1 MGGKITKIT
10 VKPNGQFAVEGS
22 VDLVDIDGNEI
33 KHGPRFTLCGCSK
46 SLNKPFCDGSH
57 KAWKGIF

>member
-1 MGGKITKIT
+1 MEEKNAKIT

-33 KHGPRFTLCGCSK
+33 NHGPRFSLCGCSK
-46 SLNKPFCDGSH
+46 SANKPFCDGSH
-57 KAWKGIF
+57 KD

>member
-1 MGGKITKIT
+1 MEEKNAKIT

-33 KHGPRFTLCGCSK
+33 NHGSRFSLCGCSK
-46 SLNKPFCDGSH
+46 SANKPFCDGSH
-57 KAWKGIF
+57 KD

>member
-1 MGGKITKIT
+1 MEEKNTKIT
-10 VKPNGQFAVEGS
+10 VKPNGQFAVEGP

-33 KHGPRFTLCGCSK
+33 KHGSRFSLCGCSK

-57 KAWKGIF
+57 KD

>member
-1 MGGKITKIT
+1 MEEKNAKIT

-33 KHGPRFTLCGCSK
+33 NRGPRFSLCGCSK
-46 SLNKPFCDGSH
+46 SANKPFCDGSH
-57 KAWKGIF
+57 KD

>member
-1 MGGKITKIT
+1 MEKKNAKIT

-33 KHGPRFTLCGCSK
+33 NHGLRFSLCGCSK
-46 SLNKPFCDGSH
+46 SANKPFCDGSH
-57 KAWKGIF
+57 KD

>member
-46 SLNKPFCDGSH
+46 SL
-57 KAWKGIF
+57 